1 MTDLNTAMLTPDYAT
16 IFIHF
21 APELILTIGAMVLL
35 QYDLWIRG
43 RDGRQP
49 WIALAILLAA
59 IAATGWLYGTGSTE
73 VFTSRMALEG
83 GGYEVFR
90 PGAFV
95 SDGFTHFFRLLSLL
109 TAALV
114 CLSGITYMRGRTAF
128 KGEFYAFVILAALAM
143 NLMAGA
149 NDLIMIA
156 LAVEFLSIVSYVL
169 TGYLRDDDLSIEG
182 GLKYFL
188 YGSITSAA
196 MLMGLSY
203 LYGIAGTTSLPRLA
217 AVIDQPESALV
228 TGLTGLI
235 VPAGLLLLLAGI
247 GFKVALVPFHQ
258 WSPDAY
264 QGAPTPVTAFL
275 SVGPKAAGFAVMLR
289 IFATVFG
296 TPTVSGAWLGTI
308 AVLAGLTMLIGNVA
322 ALTQSD
328 VKRLMAYSSIAQAG
342 YMLVGVSAFGQSALM
357 GTTPLGSV
365 LFFILAYLF
374 TNLGAFAVI
383 IAVKENTGSSSIS
396 AFRNLAR
403 RSPYLAVAL
412 TVFFLS
418 LIGIPPL
425 SGFFGKFAVFGAAVS
440 SGLMGLAVLGV
451 LTGVVS
457 AVYYFRIVKAMFFGG
472 SEEGA
477 QEAGAEEPQAAAFRL
492 SPALSFVVAACL
504 TMTLIIGLLP
514 QPFVDAANQ
523 AVEALRPLAAAMA
536 SH

>member
-1 MTDLNTAMLTPDYAT
+1 MPDVNTALLTPDLSS
-16 IFIHF
+16 IFTHF
-21 APELILTIGAMVLL
+21 APELILVIGALALL
-35 QYDLWIRG
+35 GYDLVVRG
-43 RDGRQP
+43 RDARQP
-49 WIALAILLAA
+49 WIALGVLLAA
-59 IAATGWLYGTGSTE
+59 IAATGWLYGSEPTAIFSG
-73 VFTSRMALEG
+73 RAAAEG
-83 GGYEVFR
+83 GGFEIFR

-95 SDGFTHFFRLLSLL
+95 SDGFTHFFRLLSML

-114 CLSGITYMRGRTAF
+114 SLSGITYMRGRTAF
-128 KGEFYAFVILAALAM
+128 KGEFYAFVLFAALAM

-156 LAVEFLSIVSYVL
+156 LSIEFLSLVSYVL
-169 TGYLRDDDLSIEG
+169 TGYLREDDLSIEG

-203 LYGIAGTTSLPRLA
+203 LYGIAGSTSLPHLA
-217 AVIDQPESALV
+217 TVVAQPQSELV
-228 TGLTGLI
+228 SGLTTLI
-235 VPAGLLLLLAGI
+235 VPAGLLLVMAGI

-289 IFATVFG
+289 ILATVFG
-296 TPTVSGAWLGTI
+296 TPAVTGTWLGTI
-308 AVLAGLTMLIGNVA
+308 AVLAGLTMIIGNVA
-322 ALTQSD
+322 ALTQND

-342 YMLVGVSAFGQSALM
+342 YMLVGVAAFGQATM
-357 GTTPLGSV
+357 AGTTPLGSV

-383 IAVKENTGSSSIS
+383 IAVNEATGSSSMG
-396 AFRNLAR
+396 AFANLAR
-403 RSPYLAVAL
+403 RAPFLAVAL

-425 SGFFGKFAVFGAAVS
+425 SGFFGKFVVFGAAVS
-440 SGLMGLAVLGV
+440 SGHTSLAVLGV
-451 LTGVVS
+451 LTGVIS
-457 AVYYFRIVKAMFFGG
+457 AMYYFRIVKIMFFGG
-472 SEEGA
+472 AAES
-477 QEAGAEEPQAAAFRL
+477 AEESENATGATFRP
-492 SPALSFVVAACL
+492 SPTVSFVVAACL

-514 QPFVDAANQ
+514 QPFIDIANQ
-523 AVEALRPLAAAMA
+523 AVEALQPLADAMA
-536 SH
+536 SR